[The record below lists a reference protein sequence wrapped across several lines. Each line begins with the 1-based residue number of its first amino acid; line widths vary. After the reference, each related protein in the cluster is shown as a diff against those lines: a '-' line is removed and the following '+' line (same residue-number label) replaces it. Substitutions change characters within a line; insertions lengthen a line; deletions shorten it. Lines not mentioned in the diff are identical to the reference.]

1 MNIKVRNYLFFCI
14 CFTLIFNN
22 IPKILQ
28 MNFLGGSVLGG
39 KLVFYPIF
47 GGIIYTI
54 YCQIKYKNIFMR
66 YNRLQIFF
74 IIYATM
80 MFLSLLM
87 GLYFYPYYNLI
98 LQGPVDQIE
107 KLPRMLQYLKIIGI
121 QVPEQSIVMA
131 WMLGRIIKG
140 SFFRFIYTFGGAYL
154 VFCWYYNDWQ
164 TAFDYVRRAVICS
177 MCVLLLYCVI
187 EIPHLANAE
196 WATQALMI
204 INPVI
209 HVIKSDNTW
218 WPPLL
223 WSGHQLR
230 SIFAEP
236 SYFGIYSAFAM
247 PFLWYSLYI
256 SSKKRMIGWYSLIIV
271 LFSFC
276 LFLTKSRTAVVLL
289 FGELFLLAIETLYLR
304 YKVSTIR
311 FCFVISCIGIAFFS
325 ANYFISHMETIYH
338 GKNSVVGMYLEDNVT
353 SLASENKRSNQAR
366 YSIIKTNFYI
376 GLDHPLFGVGS
387 SLRSAYVKDYL
398 PEDGKNNEEIQMWL
412 TNQRKQGILKFG
424 IPSLSEYTTRFAET
438 GVIGV
443 LLFLTIPLILVILLL
458 KNIIK
463 KRSSYLQVC
472 PFVFFFIS
480 LSGVVASGLGDSI
493 NITYCYWIL
502 LGVGYTMC
510 LSKQDKEQH

>member
-1 MNIKVRNYLFFCI
+1 
-14 CFTLIFNN
+14 
-22 IPKILQ
+22 
-28 MNFLGGSVLGG
+28 
-39 KLVFYPIF
+39 
-47 GGIIYTI
+47 
-54 YCQIKYKNIFMR
+54 
-66 YNRLQIFF
+66 
-74 IIYATM
+74 
-80 MFLSLLM
+80 
-87 GLYFYPYYNLI
+87 
-98 LQGPVDQIE
+98 
-107 KLPRMLQYLKIIGI
+107 
-121 QVPEQSIVMA
+121 
-131 WMLGRIIKG
+131 
-140 SFFRFIYTFGGAYL
+140 
-154 VFCWYYNDWQ
+154 
-164 TAFDYVRRAVICS
+164 
-177 MCVLLLYCVI
+177 
-187 EIPHLANAE
+187 
-196 WATQALMI
+196 
-204 INPVI
+204 
-209 HVIKSDNTW
+209 
-218 WPPLL
+218 
-223 WSGHQLR
+223 
-230 SIFAEP
+230 
-236 SYFGIYSAFAM
+236 
-247 PFLWYSLYI
+247 
-256 SSKKRMIGWYSLIIV
+256 
-271 LFSFC
+271 
-276 LFLTKSRTAVVLL
+276 
-289 FGELFLLAIETLYLR
+289 
-304 YKVSTIR
+304 
-311 FCFVISCIGIAFFS
+311 
-325 ANYFISHMETIYH
+325 METIYH